1 MAREAEDA
9 GFATISMSDHF
20 GDQFAPLVALGAVAV
35 ATSDIRLT
43 MEVLCNDFRNP
54 DVLAKEIATLDCL
67 SDGRCELGLGAG
79 WLAAEYKQAGL
90 AFDGETRP
98 HERPPVQVVD
108 PGLPPKPAQAPHTS
122 LLGGGGRR
130 LLTPAPPPPALP
142 RH

>member
-1 MAREAEDA
+1 
-9 GFATISMSDHF
+9 MSDHF

-54 DVLAKEIATLDCL
+54 AVLAKEIATLDCL

-90 AFDGETRP
+90 AFDGETVTHEGP
-98 HERPPVQVVD
+98 HVQVVD
-108 PGLPPKPAQAPHTS
+108 LERHPKPDQDRKST
-122 LLGGGGRR
+122 R
-130 LLTPAPPPPALP
+130 LNSSHECASRMPSSA
-142 RH
+142 